1 MAVGLIQKKSRDF
14 AIRIVG
20 CYKFLCEK
28 KSEYVLSKQL
38 LRSGTCIGA
47 NAHEAVNA
55 QSRADFISKYSISL
69 KEANETA
76 YWLDILQ
83 ASNYIDKEQ
92 FESINKEC
100 NELIKLLTSALKK
113 LKQSEKLQVIS
124 EK

>member
-14 AIRIVG
+14 AIRIIE
-20 CYKFLCEK
+20 CYKYLCDK

-38 LRSGTCIGA
+38 LRCGTSIGA
-47 NAHEAVNA
+47 NAHEAMNA

-83 ASNYIDKEQ
+83 ATNYIENEQ
-92 FESINKEC
+92 FESLNDEC
-100 NELIKLLTSALKK
+100 DELIKLLTSALKK
-113 LKQSEKLQVIS
+113 LKQSDK
-124 EK
+124 

>member
-14 AIRIVG
+14 AIRIIE
-20 CYKFLCEK
+20 CYKYLCDK

-38 LRSGTCIGA
+38 LRCGTSIGA

-83 ASNYIDKEQ
+83 ATNYIENEQ
-92 FESINKEC
+92 FESLNDEC
-100 NELIKLLTSALKK
+100 DELIKLLTSALKK
-113 LKQSEKLQVIS
+113 LKQGDK
-124 EK
+124 

>member
-1 MAVGLIQKKSRDF
+1 MAVSLIQKKSRDF
-14 AIRIVG
+14 AIRIIK
-20 CYKFLCEK
+20 CYKYLCEK

-38 LRSGTCIGA
+38 LRSGTSIGA

-69 KEANETA
+69 KEANETT

-92 FESINKEC
+92 FESLNNDC

-113 LKQSEKLQVIS
+113 LKQSDRG
-124 EK
+124 